1 MKTFQLA
8 TALALTGSATAS
20 STARPSGKY
29 TYHKDAPITPLGPGT
44 VPTDVAVT
52 FHGETLDA
60 HIAGCTGEG
69 IDGCNSKANFACF
82 DKGFRMDDDK
92 LFVDD
97 LQKGG
102 CLQDNMK
109 RAGDT
114 HDHYEMSYNA
124 AEDSIA
130 VLLVAAHPGER
141 NQTIVLQNTAPHPKH
156 TL

>member
-60 HIAGCTGEG
+60 HIAGCTGYG
-69 IDGCNSKANFACF
+69 IDACNSKANFACF

-92 LFVDD
+92 LSVDD
-97 LQKGG
+97 LQKEG
-102 CLQDNMK
+102 CLKDNMK
-109 RAGDT
+109 RAGGQWYY
-114 HDHYEMSYNA
+114 HYEMSYNA
-124 AEDSIA
+124 TEDSIA
-130 VLLVAAHPGER
+130 VLLIGGR
-141 NQTIVLQNTAPHPKH
+141 NYTVVLQNTAADE
-156 TL
+156 